1 LAAMRVLILAPWPF
15 RVPRYGGPLRGAA
28 VAQAY
33 RKAGHEVYATGFYNP
48 TETAPS
54 EVWPEDIPL
63 KPGVVEI
70 MQAAPAAE
78 AKSEMAFWAAVA
90 AATDSFAAFVTI
102 VRAARPA
109 ILQFEEPALWPV
121 VRRLRAE
128 GHLDRV
134 AVVHSSY
141 NFETV
146 AWRHRS
152 VPDAPVTNETL
163 RDIAA
168 YEQEIAAS
176 CNLVIAVSESD
187 AEEFRRLGAAQVCVA
202 ANGVASLSRAD
213 AHVVSNYLSS
223 GTPYA
228 LFVSSAHPPNAHGLV
243 DLAAAVTGHPV
254 RHGEIL
260 ICGRVGPLVRTAS
273 NFQKASRILERSRF
287 LGWVDNTI
295 LSALYAGARAV
306 IVPKT
311 YGGGSNLKI
320 AEALA
325 SGRPVVATRRAFDG
339 FETFM
344 ELPGVI
350 IADDPD
356 SFWAAVNDLLADEVL
371 TAIRPPKAM
380 SGLLWSECMKPM
392 VQAAEE
398 VVRGITLSTA
408 LRG

>member
-1 LAAMRVLILAPWPF
+1 
-15 RVPRYGGPLRGAA
+15 
-28 VAQAY
+28 
-33 RKAGHEVYATGFYNP
+33 
-48 TETAPS
+48 
-54 EVWPEDIPL
+54 
-63 KPGVVEI
+63 
-70 MQAAPAAE
+70 
-78 AKSEMAFWAAVA
+78 
-90 AATDSFAAFVTI
+90 
-102 VRAARPA
+102 
-109 ILQFEEPALWPV
+109 
-121 VRRLRAE
+121 
-128 GHLDRV
+128 
-134 AVVHSSY
+134 
-141 NFETV
+141 V

-168 YEQEIAAS
+168 SEQEIAAS

-213 AHVVSNYLSS
+213 ADVVSNYLAS
-223 GTPYA
+223 GMPYA

-273 NFQKASRILERSRF
+273 NFQKALRILERSRF

-339 FETFM
+339 FESFM

-371 TAIRPPKAM
+371 TAIRPPEAM

>member
-1 LAAMRVLILAPWPF
+1 MRVLILTPWPF
-15 RVPRYGGPLRGAA
+15 RIPRNGGQLRAAA
-28 VAQAY
+28 VVQAY
-33 RKAGHEVYATGFYNP
+33 RKGGHEVYSAGFYNP
-48 TETAPS
+48 ADTPPN

-63 KPGVVEI
+63 KPGVGEI
-70 MQAAPAAE
+70 MHAAAD
-78 AKSEMAFWAAVA
+78 AKSEMSFWAAVA
-90 AATDSFAAFVTI
+90 AATDSFAAFVTL
-102 VRAARPA
+102 VRATHPA

-128 GHLDRV
+128 GHLNGV

-152 VPDAPVTNETL
+152 VPDATVTNETL
-163 RDIAA
+163 RDIAT

-187 AEEFRRLGAAQVCVA
+187 AEDFRRLGAAKVCVA
-202 ANGVASLSRAD
+202 ANGVASLSRTD
-213 AHVVSNYLSS
+213 TGVVSNYLSS
-223 GTPYA
+223 DTSYA

-254 RHGEIL
+254 RHGELL
-260 ICGRVGPLVRTAS
+260 ICGRISPLVRSAS
-273 NFQKASRILERSRF
+273 NFQRALRVLERSRF
-287 LGWVDNTI
+287 LGWVDNSI
-295 LSALYAGARAV
+295 LGDLYASARAV
-306 IVPKT
+306 ILPKT
-311 YGGGSNLKI
+311 YVSGSNLKT

-339 FETFM
+339 FESFM
-344 ELPGVI
+344 ELPGVT

-356 SFWAAVNDLLADEVL
+356 VFWAAVNDLLADDIL
-371 TAIRPPKAM
+371 TTTRSPEAM
-380 SGLLWSECMKPM
+380 SGLLWSECLKPM

-398 VVRGITLSTA
+398 VGLA
-408 LRG
+408 LR